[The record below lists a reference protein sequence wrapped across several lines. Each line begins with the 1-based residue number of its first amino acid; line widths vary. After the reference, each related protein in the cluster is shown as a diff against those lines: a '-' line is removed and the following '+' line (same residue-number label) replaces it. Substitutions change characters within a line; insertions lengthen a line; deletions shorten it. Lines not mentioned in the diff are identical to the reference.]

1 MLCEN
6 KFCIYQKGGEYFHK
20 EVPHDKNG
28 VCCRKIYIKI
38 SDEELSERKKASVD
52 DLQYLAREEAKRL
65 RGLQLFELD

>member
-6 KFCIYQKGGEYFHK
+6 KFCIYQKGGECFHK

-38 SDEELSERKKASVD
+38 SDEELR
-52 DLQYLAREEAKRL
+52 
-65 RGLQLFELD
+65 